1 MRKLNIMFIAAA
13 IAGLFSCSKV
23 EDISPVK
30 QGPPISFD
38 QVTTRVEM
46 NDMDD
51 INTNGFGVWAIM
63 SPKTQ
68 YTPTALL
75 SNEKVYLDSGNWT
88 YVNTQFWANNSDFYF
103 VAAYPYNDATPPLTE
118 RSQEENGVTYK
129 YYTIDNVVTSNQAN
143 VTDIL
148 VATNYTDTSSG
159 SFNGSNP
166 VSFTFGHIFTKVSFK
181 IKQNFDKDP
190 ENDYFVKSITIEG
203 IKDNATFGVL
213 PDNGTVDSGW
223 SLIGAT
229 KTSFSKTYGET
240 QKLRGEGANKVVILE
255 PLSDLFLIPQEIEE
269 GVVKVGIKYDYRLK
283 GDPEDGSKD
292 EPKSIEITLPATNL
306 WQPGRALSY
315 TIALAAQSEIK
326 LSAPTIE
333 PWGTPQTGG
342 TIIIK

>member
-1 MRKLNIMFIAAA
+1 MFLAAA

-46 NDMDD
+46 NEMSD
-51 INTNGFGVWAIM
+51 IEENGFGVWAIM

-75 SNEKVYLDSGNWT
+75 SNEKVYKDKVSGNWT
-88 YVNTQFWANNSDFYF
+88 YDNTQFWANNSDFYF
-103 VAAYPYNDATPPLTE
+103 VAAYPHNDATPLLTE
-118 RSQEENGVTYK
+118 RNQEVDGVTYK
-129 YYTIDNVVTSNQAN
+129 YYTIDNVETSDQEN

-190 ENDYFVKSITIEG
+190 DNEYFVKSITISG
-203 IKDNATFGVL
+203 IKDNATFGVQ
-213 PDNGTVDSGW
+213 PYNGTVYSGW
-223 SLIGAT
+223 SLTGAST
-229 KTSFSKTYGET
+229 TSFSK
-240 QKLRGEGANKVVILE
+240 LMVH
-255 PLSDLFLIPQEIEE
+255 
-269 GVVKVGIKYDYRLK
+269 
-283 GDPEDGSKD
+283 
-292 EPKSIEITLPATNL
+292 PKN
-306 WQPGRALSY
+306 
-315 TIALAAQSEIK
+315 
-326 LSAPTIE
+326 
-333 PWGTPQTGG
+333 
-342 TIIIK
+342 